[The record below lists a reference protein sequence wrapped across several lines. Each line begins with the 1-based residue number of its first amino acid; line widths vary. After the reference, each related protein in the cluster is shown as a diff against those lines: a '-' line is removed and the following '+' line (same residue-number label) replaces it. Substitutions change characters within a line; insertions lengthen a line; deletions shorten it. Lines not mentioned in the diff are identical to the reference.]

1 MREKVKEKIERA
13 RSGERKE
20 EKKKAMAA
28 ILVFMLT
35 SLEIVFQRKNSR
47 GELYFGCD
55 VIQESS

>member
-13 RSGERKE
+13 RRKKGGE
-20 EKKKAMAA
+20 EKNA
-28 ILVFMLT
+28 ILVFLLT

>member
-1 MREKVKEKIERA
+1 MHEKVKEKMKEV
-13 RSGERKE
+13 GERKE